1 MQFSRRDNNGK
12 RETGMADVL
21 REEELIELVKNVAE
35 EALDIDLGEATPQT
49 PLRSLGLDSLDQL
62 ELVSAL
68 EERLEACIPDRY
80 LNGVETVG
88 DLIRALADLRVSRPD
103 ASR

>member
-1 MQFSRRDNNGK
+1 
-12 RETGMADVL
+12 MADVP
-21 REEELIELVKNVAE
+21 REQELIELVKNVAE
-35 EALDIDLGEATPQT
+35 EALDMDLGDATPQT

-68 EERLEACIPDRY
+68 EERLGTCIPDSY

-88 DLIRALADLRVSRPD
+88 DLIGALADLRVSRPD

>member
-1 MQFSRRDNNGK
+1 M
-12 RETGMADVL
+12 
-21 REEELIELVKNVAE
+21 IELVKNVAE

-68 EERLEACIPDRY
+68 EERLEACVPDRY
-80 LNGVETVG
+80 LNDVETVG